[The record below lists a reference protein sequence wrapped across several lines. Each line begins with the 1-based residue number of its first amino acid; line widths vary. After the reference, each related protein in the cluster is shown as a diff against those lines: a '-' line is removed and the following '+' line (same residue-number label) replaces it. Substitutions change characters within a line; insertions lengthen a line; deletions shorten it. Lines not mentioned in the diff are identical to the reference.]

1 MGGLG
6 NKQVMAKN
14 IQKRMNDS
22 GIDRNELCRI
32 MGVPYSTVSD
42 WLNAKTYPRIDKIEM
57 MANYFG
63 ISKADMEED
72 GWQSCGNLTPYT
84 PNGWYVYSYNSTP
97 DHDLTMIAQK
107 PPRSPPSQQGTG
119 MRNKKAPE
127 PIKAP
132 G

>member
-14 IQKRMNDS
+14 IQKRMDER
-22 GIDRNELCRI
+22 GIDRNELCRVNLQAVKPLALA
-32 MGVPYSTVSD
+32 MGSVNETV
-42 WLNAKTYPRIDKIEM
+42 
-57 MANYFG
+57 
-63 ISKADMEED
+63 
-72 GWQSCGNLTPYT
+72 QSRP
-84 PNGWYVYSYNSTP
+84 
-97 DHDLTMIAQK
+97 A
-107 PPRSPPSQQGTG
+107 RPSQQGTG